1 MRLRS
6 LRLEHY
12 GNFECCELALDP
24 APGRINIIE
33 APNGAGKSVL
43 RQAFHD
49 LLFGI
54 DAKLSPHFRYLKER
68 PNLVADARF
77 ADGEQLVFGSRLKEG
92 RVLLGGD
99 AAAEARLS
107 GMVKRI
113 TPRQLEHL
121 FAIDTARLRQGGQ
134 ELASGGDTLGLALLA
149 GTGEL
154 TFAKA
159 VRTSLAAK
167 RDGLWMEGKTA
178 TPLNKANRA
187 VEQARKQLTKSVRQP
202 RQRIAQ
208 VQQQEAHRAALAQA
222 RESHLAAQQTVR
234 RLARIE
240 RTRAP
245 LQELAA
251 AQAWLSANPDAPLLP
266 AATAED
272 LARARGELARQTDRR
287 AEAEQHRDTS
297 RQTAAEVMRD
307 PVASAHDEAL
317 GRLAEAFGGAYQAFV
332 DCPGVKREQA
342 GVIGAM
348 AAVLRELEAD
358 SPLASAASLL
368 PPLALVTATR
378 ELIKRHAAIQAELD
392 SAAKQ
397 QRQALADLATVE
409 AEAASAGPGERASLR
424 ALLKEIRD
432 EGNPG
437 RNAAAAASA
446 VRAAAAEAEAA
457 LAHTPGWRG
466 TAADLRA
473 MAPPSQATLERL
485 AEEVARTRA
494 ASQRAVSERAKL
506 GSERD
511 GWRSGLAELQ
521 ATVLPDEAAIAQSRS
536 ARDTGWR
543 LIYRRAFTAQPPDVA
558 AEAAYAE
565 GEALPLRF
573 QRHLREADAL
583 ADRRLLELPRVNEAG
598 RLARELARTEESWA
612 TLEMATHTAAAEAS
626 SAEER
631 WAAACQSC
639 GAAASSTI
647 GELRSLLSARSDAIE
662 ADRRLTLAL
671 GDQAALAKRHA
682 AWADR
687 LRAELAASAGQEL
700 PALLAT
706 ADLRLEADRAA
717 ELAGV
722 ARQTRRAELIN
733 AQRKADADRLAA
745 VAKLQEWQTEWSAV
759 LDRLGRPAG
768 EPPAVVEPVLQR
780 LSDLG
785 ALIDQAAE
793 FAKRIVGMEAVIGR
807 FSDEVA
813 ELAGNLGIP
822 AEPDPFATAR
832 RLTLRRTAARAQ
844 EAAWGTADLARA
856 NAEEAAGRTEAAE
869 REARQNLDAIVAACG
884 GSDAEDAHRRLTAAR
899 ERLHYEMMRE
909 RAVAALSAYGD
920 GFNHDELNAQAAAL
934 PAERMAEERDAAET
948 VQRDALD
955 RSEAAR
961 LALHEAER
969 DLSQAAA
976 AEDAIDAVAAQS
988 AAATD
993 QARLLDDY
1001 LLFAVAGDMLA
1012 RALKEVEQ
1020 SAGGDGVRRISK
1032 AFATLTGDAYTIA
1045 GVPGKSG
1052 ETVLQAV
1059 EAAFPEEW
1067 AWKTISQLSE
1077 GTRDQLYLALRL
1089 VAIEDHVVAAPALP
1103 FIADDI
1109 LQTFDDA
1116 RARSALAALVDLS
1129 QHVQVIVLTHHP
1141 HVLALAEGLPMH
1153 VQRL

>member
-24 APGRINIIE
+24 EPGRINIVE

-54 DAKLSPHFRYLKER
+54 DPKLSPHFRFLKER

-77 ADGEQLVFGSRLKEG
+77 DNGEALVFGSRLKEG

-121 FAIDTARLRQGGQ
+121 FAIDTARLRLGGK

-167 RDGLWMEGKTA
+167 RDALWMEGRTA

-187 VEQARKQLTKSVRQP
+187 VEQARRQLTKSVRQP
-202 RQRIAQ
+202 RQRVAQ

-222 RESHLAAQQTVR
+222 RETHLAAQQTAR

-240 RTRAP
+240 RTRIP
-245 LQELAA
+245 LQELTA
-251 AQAWLSANPDAPLLP
+251 AQAWLTANPDAPALP
-266 AATAED
+266 AGLAED
-272 LARARGELARQTDRR
+272 LANARGNLARQAARR
-287 AEAEQHRDTS
+287 AEADQHRDKALE
-297 RQTAAEVMRD
+297 TAAEMRRD
-307 PVASAHDEAL
+307 LVASEHDEAL
-317 GRLAEAFGGAYQAFV
+317 GRLAEAFGGAVTAFA
-332 DCPGVKREQA
+332 DCPGVKRDQA
-342 GVIGAM
+342 EAVGAI
-348 AAVLRELEAD
+348 AAILRELEAD
-358 SPLASAASLL
+358 VAAERAASLL

-378 ELIKRHAAIQAELD
+378 DLIKRHAAGQADLE
-392 SAAKQ
+392 SASKQ
-397 QRQALADLATVE
+397 QRQATANLATIE
-409 AEAASAGPGERASLR
+409 AEVASAGPGERGTLR

-432 EGNPG
+432 EGDPG
-437 RNAAAAASA
+437 RNEAAAARN
-446 VRAAAAEAEAA
+446 VRAAVADAEAA
-457 LAHTPGWRG
+457 LAHIPGWRG

-473 MAPPSQATLERL
+473 MSPPSEATLERL
-485 AEEVARTRA
+485 AEEVARTRTSA
-494 ASQRAVSERAKL
+494 QRIEGERAKL

-511 GWRSGLAELQ
+511 AWRSGLAELQ
-521 ATVLPDEAAIAQSRS
+521 ATVLPDEAAIARSRA
-536 ARDTGWR
+536 ARDAGWR
-543 LIYRRAFTAQPPDVA
+543 LIYRRAFTTEPPDRA

-573 QRHLREADAL
+573 ERHLREADAL
-583 ADRRLLELPRVNEAG
+583 ADRRLVELPRLNEAE
-598 RLARELARTEESWA
+598 RLARELARTEESW
-612 TLEMATHTAAAEAS
+612 TALGITAQAASAEAS
-626 SAEER
+626 SVEDR
-631 WAAACQSC
+631 WAATCQSC
-639 GAAASSTI
+639 WAAASSTI
-647 GELRSLLSARSDAIE
+647 GELRSLLATRHDAMA
-662 ADRRLTLAL
+662 ADGQLTLAQ
-671 GDQAALAKRHA
+671 GEQTALAKRHC

-687 LRAELAASAGQEL
+687 LRAELAAPAGQQL
-700 PALLAT
+700 PALLAM

-717 ELAGV
+717 ELAHV
-722 ARQTRRAELIN
+722 ERQTRRAELVN

-745 VAKLQEWQTEWSAV
+745 EAKLREWQTAWSAV
-759 LDRLGRPAG
+759 LERLGRPAD
-768 EPPAVVEPVLQR
+768 EPPAVVEPILQR
-780 LSDLG
+780 LSDLD
-785 ALIDQAAE
+785 ALIDQSAKLAE
-793 FAKRIVGMEAVIGR
+793 RIVGMEAVIDR
-807 FSDEVA
+807 FADDVA
-813 ELAGNLGIP
+813 KLTVQLGER
-822 AEPDPFATAR
+822 AEPDAFAMAR
-832 RLTLRRTAARAQ
+832 RLTLRRNAARAL
-844 EAAWGTADLARA
+844 EAAWGTADLARGQ
-856 NAEEAAGRTEAAE
+856 AEQAASEAQAAE
-869 REARQNLDAIVAACG
+869 REARQNLDAVVAACG
-884 GSDAEDAHRRLTAAR
+884 GSDAEDAGRRLAAAR
-899 ERLHYEMMRE
+899 ERSHYETMRD
-909 RAVAALSAYGD
+909 RAAAALSADGD
-920 GFNHDELNAQAAAL
+920 GFDYDELNAQAAAV
-934 PAERMAEERDAAET
+934 PAERLAAERDAAET
-948 VQRDALD
+948 VQRESLD
-955 RSEAAR
+955 KSEAAR

-969 DLSQAAA
+969 DFTQSATD
-976 AEDAIDAVAAQS
+976 EDAIDAMAVQSS
-988 AAATD
+988 AAAT

-1001 LLFAVAGDMLA
+1001 LLFTVAGDMLT

-1020 SAGGDGVRRISK
+1020 SAGGDGVRRISE
-1032 AFATLTGDAYTIA
+1032 AFAALTGGAYTIV

-1059 EAAFPEEW
+1059 EAEFPEEW
-1067 AWKTISQLSE
+1067 AWKTVSQLSE
-1077 GTRDQLYLALRL
+1077 GTRDQLYLALRF
-1089 VAIEDHVVAAPALP
+1089 VAIADHVAAAPPLP

-1116 RARSALAALVDLS
+1116 RARSALAALVELS

-1141 HVLALAEGLPMH
+1141 HVLTLAEGLPVH